1 MDFLDT
7 NVLVY
12 RFDDDAPSKQRLARE
27 AYVAAV
33 SSGTALISTQVLQE
47 FYVTLSGKFAKR
59 VEADVVLGAVRL
71 LAELP
76 VVQLTPELILAAI
89 AKHRRH
95 ALSFWDALIVQA
107 AIAGRAT
114 RILSEDLQHGL
125 EIEGVRV
132 VNPFLETKP

>member
-12 RFDDDAPSKQRLARE
+12 RFDGDAPDKQRRARE
-27 AYVAAV
+27 TYIAAV
-33 SSGTALISTQVLQE
+33 GSGTALISTQVLQE
-47 FYVTLSGKFAKR
+47 FYATLSSKFAKR
-59 VEADVVLGAVRL
+59 VEADVVLGTVKL

-76 VVQLTPELILAAI
+76 MVLLTPELVLAAI

-107 AIAGRAT
+107 AIAGKAK

-132 VNPFLETKP
+132 ENPFRGSEP

>member
-1 MDFLDT
+1 MDFLDA

-12 RFDDDAPSKQRLARE
+12 RFDGDAPDKQRRARE
-27 AYVAAV
+27 TYIAAV
-33 SSGTALISTQVLQE
+33 GSGTALISTQVLQE
-47 FYVTLSGKFAKR
+47 FYATLSSKFAKR
-59 VEADVVLGAVRL
+59 VQADIVLGTVKL

-76 VVQLTPELILAAI
+76 MVLLTPELVLAAI

-107 AIAGRAT
+107 AIAGKAK

-132 VNPFLETKP
+132 ENPFRGAEP

>member
-12 RFDDDAPSKQRLARE
+12 RFDDDAPGKQRLARE

-47 FYVTLSGKFAKR
+47 FYVTLSWKFAKR
-59 VEADVVLGAVRL
+59 VEADVVLGATKL

-76 VVQLTPELILAAI
+76 MVQLTPELILAAI

-125 EIEGVRV
+125 QIEGVRV
-132 VNPFLETKP
+132 VNPFLETRP

>member
-12 RFDDDAPSKQRLARE
+12 RFDGDAPDKQRRARE
-27 AYVAAV
+27 TYIAAV
-33 SSGTALISTQVLQE
+33 GSGTALISTQVLQE
-47 FYVTLSGKFAKR
+47 FYATLSSKFAKR
-59 VEADVVLGAVRL
+59 VQADVVLGTVKL

-76 VVQLTPELILAAI
+76 MVLLTPELVLAAI

-107 AIAGRAT
+107 AIAGKAK

-132 VNPFLETKP
+132 ENPFRGSEP